1 MRQRSK
7 NAGKK
12 IVSAVFSQHSAC
24 AIDRAF
30 DKLARFLAWRNSI
43 TLMTQKSSSQNDRLG
58 HATIAV
64 HGGERVDEQPF
75 GAVVSPIFHSATFAF
90 ESFAEMRRYANG
102 ELPEAYFYSRY
113 GNPTVAEAERKIAEL
128 EGAES
133 CVVTSSGSAATFC
146 ALAALCEAGDEVIA
160 CDSVYGGTV
169 KTLTKVLNRFG
180 ISSRFISI
188 DEINSLDSLSS
199 EPGRVFWFETPA
211 NPLNRI
217 VDLQRAARAA
227 RDAGLF
233 SIVDNTFASPILQQ
247 PIAHGIDAVMHSATK
262 YLGGH
267 SDLTA
272 GAVAGAQDF
281 IDRVR
286 QISIMVGTT
295 LDPAAAYLLSRG
307 MKTLQLRVN
316 ASCDNALRLA
326 RALSDHPKVAQVYYP
341 GLENDP
347 GNALAKTQMSAF
359 GGVVAID
366 VAGGEDEVE
375 RLFDSLK
382 LVRTAPSL
390 GGVETLASYPL
401 YSSHA
406 GFSEAQL
413 KAAGVSAA
421 TVRFAVGIESAED
434 IIADITQALDNI

>member
-1 MRQRSK
+1 MSPNHATK
-7 NAGKK
+7 ESGL
-12 IVSAVFSQHSAC
+12 SQ
-24 AIDRAF
+24 
-30 DKLARFLAWRNSI
+30 
-43 TLMTQKSSSQNDRLG
+43 
-58 HATIAV
+58 ATIAV
-64 HGGERVDEQPF
+64 HGGERSDQQQF
-75 GAVVSPIFHSATFAF
+75 GAVVSPVFHSSTFAF
-90 ESFAEMRRYANG
+90 ENFEEMRRYALG
-102 ELPEAYFYSRY
+102 ELPDAYFYSRY

-146 ALAALCEAGDEVIA
+146 TFAALCESGDEVIA
-160 CDSVYGGTV
+160 CDSVYGGTIKV
-169 KTLTKVLNRFG
+169 LTKVFSRFG
-180 ISSRFISI
+180 IRSRFITLE
-188 DEINSLDSLSS
+188 EITRLPELSGERS
-199 EPGRVFWFETPA
+199 RAVWFETPA

-217 VDLQRAARAA
+217 VDLRIAAQASKK
-227 RDAGLF
+227 AGLF

-272 GAVAGAQDF
+272 GAVVGRKDF

-286 QISIMVGTT
+286 QTSVMVGTT

-307 MKTLQLRVN
+307 MKTLELRVRT
-316 ASCDNALRLA
+316 SCDNALKLA
-326 RALSDHPKVAQVYYP
+326 RALREHPKVARVYYP
-341 GLENDP
+341 GLEDDP
-347 GNALAKTQMSAF
+347 GHTLAKSQMEGF

-366 VAGGEDEVE
+366 VAGGEPEVE
-375 RLFDSLK
+375 RLFNSLA

-406 GFSEAQL
+406 GFSDEQL
-413 KAAGVSAA
+413 KAAGVSPA
-421 TVRFAVGIESAED
+421 TVRFAVGIEATED
-434 IIADITQALDNI
+434 IIADITRSLDKI

>member
-1 MRQRSK
+1 MNRS
-7 NAGKK
+7 
-12 IVSAVFSQHSAC
+12 
-24 AIDRAF
+24 
-30 DKLARFLAWRNSI
+30 NSD
-43 TLMTQKSSSQNDRLG
+43 NDSRLNQ
-58 HATIAV
+58 ATIAV
-64 HGGERVDEQPF
+64 HGGERPDDQPF
-75 GAVVSPIFHSATFAF
+75 GSVVSPVFHSSTYAF
-90 ESFAEMRRYANG
+90 ESFAEMRRYARG

-113 GNPTVAEAERKIAEL
+113 SNPTVAEAERKIAEL

-146 ALAALCEAGDEVIA
+146 ALLALCEAGDQVIA
-160 CDSVYGGTV
+160 SDSVYGGTV
-169 KTLTKVLNRFG
+169 KTLTKVLSRFG
-180 ISSRFISI
+180 IRSRFISL
-188 DEINSLDSLSS
+188 DEIAGLNQFS
-199 EPGRVFWFETPA
+199 EDRSRVFWFETPA

-217 VDLQRAARAA
+217 VDLQTAARGAKNA
-227 RDAGLF
+227 SMF

-247 PIAHGIDAVMHSATK
+247 PIAHGVDAVMHSATK

-272 GAVAGAQDF
+272 GAVAGRKEF

-286 QISIMVGTT
+286 QISVMVGTT

-307 MKTLQLRVN
+307 MKTLELRVL

-326 RALSDHPKVAQVYYP
+326 RELREHPKVARVYYP
-341 GLENDP
+341 GLEDDP
-347 GNALAKTQMSAF
+347 GHSLARQQMKGF

-366 VAGGEDEVE
+366 VAGGELEVE
-375 RLFDSLK
+375 RLFDSLR

-406 GFSEAQL
+406 GFSDEQL
-413 KAAGVSAA
+413 EAAGVSAA
-421 TVRFAVGIESAED
+421 TIRFAIGIEAPED
-434 IIADITQALDNI
+434 IIFDIKRALDSI